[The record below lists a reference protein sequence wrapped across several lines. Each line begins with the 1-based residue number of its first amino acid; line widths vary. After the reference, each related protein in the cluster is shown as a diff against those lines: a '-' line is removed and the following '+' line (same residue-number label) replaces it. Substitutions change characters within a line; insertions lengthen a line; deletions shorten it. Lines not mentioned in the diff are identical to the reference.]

1 MHPPAAHPD
10 DELFRPTLTADDD
23 AVGFARPWNPWSL
36 VVLAFFFG
44 LPAGGA
50 LLSWNLYRLGVGR
63 RALPAF
69 SLVEVATLALA
80 AIGGWAAVRAPEGTQ
95 SWLPS
100 ALRAAWTLVAAA
112 LATAQRKRFR
122 VFRASVAE
130 EGRLWLPG
138 VAAAACSVVLWELLL
153 ILFATVFAP

>member
-50 LLSWNLYRLGVGR
+50 LLSWNLYRLGAAR
-63 RALPAF
+63 RALPA
-69 SLVEVATLALA
+69 LAIAVGGTLALA

-95 SWLPS
+95 AWLPV

-122 VFRASVAE
+122 VFRHTSQE
-130 EGRLWLPG
+130 EGKLLLPG
-138 VAAAACSVVLWELLL
+138 ALAALCSVVVWEVLL
-153 ILFATVFAP
+153 ILFATVFAA